1 MKLSNLKEGKYIM
14 EKFEKKGTESTPYV
28 GFNFDT
34 GVFEIKGRS
43 IPENSIGFYQPIS
56 LMIEEYLKAPKPIT
70 QFKIQLEYYNSSSA
84 ACLLNI
90 FRKMEKIQGKSTQ
103 ITISWYYEKEDED
116 TLLAGKN
123 FESILAIPFKMIQI

>member
-1 MKLSNLKEGKYIM
+1 M
-14 EKFEKKGTESTPYV
+14 EKFEKRATESTPFV
-28 GFNFDT
+28 DLNFNT

-56 LMIEEYLKAPKPIT
+56 LVIEEYLKSPQANT
-70 QFKIQLEYYNSSSA
+70 QFNIQLEYYNSSSA

-90 FRKMEKIQGKSTQ
+90 FKKLEKVHGKSTQ
-103 ITISWYYEKEDED
+103 ISISWHYEKEDED

-123 FESILAIPFKMIQI
+123 FESIIAIPFEMVQVP